1 MKGFMLPK
9 YDKRK
14 IILILYS
21 LIAVTVT
28 IEDVGETGLFPTLRD
43 LNLQLSPLRKMP

>member
-1 MKGFMLPK
+1 MYPK

-28 IEDVGETGLFPTLRD
+28 IQDVGETG
-43 LNLQLSPLRKMP
+43 